1 MHQQW
6 AQVGLAPE
14 LIYSGQGTGG
24 GLPGNYACVVMQDL
38 EVEGYKRVSL
48 LSKDEVLLAKNIAL
62 GLMEKVPAGTGEQEP
77 VDPEKKCQMVQV
89 SGLKLT
95 VIVSLL
101 IFCFRGL
108 AAVWEALV
116 IG

>member
-62 GLMEKVPAGTGEQEP
+62 DLMEKVPAGTGEQDPVDPLDP
-77 VDPEKKCQMVQV
+77 VDPEKKCQMEQV
-89 SGLKLT
+89 RGLKLT
-95 VIVSLL
+95 VLVSLL
-101 IFCFRGL
+101 IFC
-108 AAVWEALV
+108 
-116 IG
+116 